1 MSCVV
6 DGFRKRRVA
15 EFVFQTTGDLCDV
28 IEVVIVF
35 EDQRISH
42 VDLFI
47 LGPMVIEVV
56 LGSPSIGV
64 SHFVDGGRTTTEEK
78 CKYHNHEAEDLLH
91 SCCGHDSLV
100 YTKQKGR
107 KKDEQKLRGEEE
119 KGYEILK
126 RLNQREREL
135 CCC

>member
-1 MSCVV
+1 
-6 DGFRKRRVA
+6 
-15 EFVFQTTGDLCDV
+15 
-28 IEVVIVF
+28 
-35 EDQRISH
+35 
-42 VDLFI
+42 
-47 LGPMVIEVV
+47 
-56 LGSPSIGV
+56 
-64 SHFVDGGRTTTEEK
+64 
-78 CKYHNHEAEDLLH
+78 
-91 SCCGHDSLV
+91 LV